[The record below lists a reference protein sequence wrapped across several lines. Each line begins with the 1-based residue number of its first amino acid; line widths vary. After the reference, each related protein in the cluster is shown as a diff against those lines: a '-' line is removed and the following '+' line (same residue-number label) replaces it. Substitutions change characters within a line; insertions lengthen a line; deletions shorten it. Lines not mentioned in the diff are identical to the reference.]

1 MQDLKRVTSI
11 TKLYPRLRGLR
22 AIPWGIYIL
31 FSATDTGARLPNTNF
46 LMSLLPIFIAWILEW
61 PIGRYYERAFGKV
74 QPTPDQQYYEKIGS
88 VILMVAIPV
97 ASSVDATA
105 NPPISLLLLI
115 PTIIYLSN
123 GLTSHHARYYLGAA
137 LLCACASI
145 LPLLLS
151 MPVSELYF
159 TGPYSRAS
167 MVALGSLMIIL
178 GLFDH
183 LLLIRALKPLPQGSD
198 EQASI

>member
-22 AIPWGIYIL
+22 AIPFGIYIL
-31 FSATDTGARLPNTNF
+31 FSVTGAGARLLNTNS
-46 LMSLLPIFIAWILEW
+46 LMPLLLIFVACILEW

-74 QPTPDQQYYEKIGS
+74 QPTSDQQYYEKIGS
-88 VILMVAIPV
+88 VILMVAIIV
-97 ASSVDATA
+97 AISVDTAA

-123 GLTSHHARYYLGAA
+123 GLTSYHARYYLGAA
-137 LLCACASI
+137 LLCAFASI

-151 MPVSELYF
+151 VPVSELYY
-159 TGPYSRAS
+159 TGPHSRAF

-178 GLFDH
+178 GLLDH
-183 LLLIRALKPLPQGSD
+183 LLLIRTLKPLPQESD
-198 EQASI
+198 EQPSI

>member
-22 AIPWGIYIL
+22 AIPFGIYGL
-31 FSATDTGARLPNTNF
+31 FLATNAGARLLNTNF
-46 LMSLLPIFIAWILEW
+46 LMHLLPLFIAWILEW
-61 PIGRYYERAFGKV
+61 FIGRYYERAFGKV

-88 VILMVAIPV
+88 VILIVAIFV
-97 ASSVDATA
+97 AVSVDTAA

-115 PTIIYLSN
+115 PTIIYLRN
-123 GLTSHHARYYLGAA
+123 GLTSHYARYYLGAA
-137 LLCACASI
+137 LVCAFASI

-151 MPVSELYF
+151 APVSELYY
-159 TGPYSRAS
+159 TGPHSRTIW
-167 MVALGSLMIIL
+167 VVFGSLTIIL

-183 LLLIRALKPLPQGSD
+183 LLLMRTLKPLPQGSD
-198 EQASI
+198 EQ